1 MNVLRLI
8 LRVVS
13 IFGRDLYVDIAFNTA
28 CECAFWCFA
37 FCCFYLFLAVG
48 RALMGKSERLQLT
61 DALPVDE
68 LKLHSFIGPMRGIQG
83 HQNSCYL
90 DATLFAMF
98 GLTSRFDEVIYE
110 KATDETAKG
119 VLDTMCTEIIFPLR
133 RYVQS
138 VALFLYLHVFN
149 ISPTLFGC
157 DANPDN
163 VHSYKLFSAYS
174 ISNCG
179 VF

>member
-1 MNVLRLI
+1 MNVLYLI
-8 LRVVS
+8 LRVLS
-13 IFGRDLYVDIAFNTA
+13 IFGRDLYVAIAFNTA
-28 CECAFWCFA
+28 CECTFW
-37 FCCFYLFLAVG
+37 CFYLFLAVG
-48 RALMGKSERLQLT
+48 GALMGKSERLQLA
-61 DALPVDE
+61 DALAVEE
-68 LKLHSFIGPMRGIQG
+68 LKLHNFIGPMRGIQG

-110 KATDETAKG
+110 KTTDETAKG

-138 VALFLYLHVFN
+138 VALFLYVHVFN

-157 DANPDN
+157 DANPHN
-163 VHSYKLFSAYS
+163 VHSYKLFTAYS
-174 ISNCG
+174 IYVVCL
-179 VF
+179 